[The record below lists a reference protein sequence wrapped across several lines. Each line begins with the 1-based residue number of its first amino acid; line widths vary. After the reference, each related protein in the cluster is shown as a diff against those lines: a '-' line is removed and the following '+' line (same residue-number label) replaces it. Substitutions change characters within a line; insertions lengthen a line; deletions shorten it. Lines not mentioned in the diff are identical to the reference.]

1 MQQKSVHEPDARLM
15 SADDVW
21 EDAQQISSVLHRNQP
36 QSEPIVRLPI
46 PLSVFVSALEQFSR
60 DELIF
65 VRQRIE
71 ERLAA

>member
-1 MQQKSVHEPDARLM
+1 MQQKSVHEPDAKLM

-21 EDAQQISSVLHRNQP
+21 EDAQQISSVLHRNQS
-36 QSEPIVRLPI
+36 QSESVVRLSI
-46 PLSVFVSALEQFSR
+46 PLSVFVAALEQFSR